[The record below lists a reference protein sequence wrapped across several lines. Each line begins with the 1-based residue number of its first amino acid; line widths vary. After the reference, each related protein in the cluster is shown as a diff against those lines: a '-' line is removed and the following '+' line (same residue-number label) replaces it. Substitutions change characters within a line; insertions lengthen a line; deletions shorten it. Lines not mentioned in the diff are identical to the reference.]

1 MDKDITLI
9 FVIYKSG
16 EIFFKNIKQLSN
28 FNKIII
34 DNDPDSNLEDKI
46 KKIDSTINYTRLD
59 KNIGMA
65 KAANLAFNKVKTDF
79 FLYITADTIID
90 EENIYNLLKI
100 FSKYDSIGL
109 SCPIHL
115 SSNSSYSGNY
125 SCHPKYRFLKR
136 NDFEKHIYKS
146 LSKIF
151 PVGDFSVNTVWGAPI
166 LLRTSLIKKIG
177 FFDSNFFMY
186 FEDIDLCD
194 RIKEAGFEII
204 ETPSAFC
211 YHHKGSSEIMSLS
224 SSYTTIS
231 SFKFSEI
238 YYFSKFGYKYS
249 MRIYLHALDYLFRI
263 FFNIFVFN
271 KNKIFTNIFRLIGIL
286 RFLFYKKKPKF

>member
-1 MDKDITLI
+1 MNKDITLI

-16 EIFFKNIKQLSN
+16 EIFFQNIKQLSN

-34 DNDPDSNLEDKI
+34 DNDPNSNLEHRI
-46 KKIDSTINYTRLD
+46 KKIDSTVDYTRLD

-65 KAANLAFNKVKTDF
+65 KSANLAFNKVKTDF

-90 EENIYNLLKI
+90 EKNINNLLKI
-100 FSKYDSIGL
+100 FFKYDSIGL

-115 SSNSSYSGNY
+115 SSSSIYSGNY
-125 SCHPKYRFLKR
+125 SCHPKFRFLKR
-136 NDFEKHIYKS
+136 NTFEKNIYKS
-146 LSKIF
+146 LSKVLPI
-151 PVGDFSVNTVWGAPI
+151 GDFSVNTVWGAPI

-177 FFDSNFFMY
+177 FFDCNFFMY

-204 ETPSAFC
+204 ETSSSFC
-211 YHHKGSSEIMSLS
+211 HHHKGSSNIKSLTS
-224 SSYTTIS
+224 SFITIS

-238 YYFSKFGYKYS
+238 YYFSKFGYKYTV
-249 MRIYLHALDYLFRI
+249 RIYLHGFDYFLRI
-263 FFNIFVFN
+263 FFNIFLFN
-271 KNKIFTNIFRLIGIL
+271 KNKIFSNTFRLIGIL